1 MRTKALA
8 AVVAAGALLGGC
20 YRAAEPDRRGPL
32 TRASQQDSRDVAGP
46 RVDPR
51 TRAGGEDVA
60 GSIPDLAEGQ
70 APVSVEP
77 ERNHPPPERGD

>member
-1 MRTKALA
+1 MRTQVMAAL
-8 AVVAAGALLGGC
+8 VAAGALLGGC

-32 TRASQQDSRDVAGP
+32 TEATPQQSRDVAGP

-51 TRAGGEDVA
+51 TRAGGENVA

-77 ERNHPPPERGD
+77 VRNHPPEEHRD